1 MQLKSQIA
9 RQGQSRG
16 QMLSWAKP
24 NWVEKLSLA
33 ISSKAKMIGIPS
45 KSQKE
50 GLTTGSAN
58 FGHIGCVV
66 VPWHFE
72 FYILKCKKFKMQKLA
87 QLAVRD
93 KTRKK
98 TRKET
103 IFEISAG
110 RSNVSY
116 L

>member
-1 MQLKSQIA
+1 MILTITGPFKMQMESQIA

-16 QMLSWAKP
+16 QMLSWSKP

-72 FYILKCKKFKMQKLA
+72 FYILKCKKFKM
-87 QLAVRD
+87 
-93 KTRKK
+93 
-98 TRKET
+98 
-103 IFEISAG
+103 
-110 RSNVSY
+110 
-116 L
+116 